1 MRSNSKGSSGLWSK
15 ESSLNLKESDEISEF
30 IEGYEG
36 FKEGFFE
43 DRRMARE
50 SPMLAVKRWSP
61 KSKQR
66 TVVPILVNI

>member
-1 MRSNSKGSSGLWSK
+1 MRSNSEGSSGLWSK

-36 FKEGFFE
+36 FLE